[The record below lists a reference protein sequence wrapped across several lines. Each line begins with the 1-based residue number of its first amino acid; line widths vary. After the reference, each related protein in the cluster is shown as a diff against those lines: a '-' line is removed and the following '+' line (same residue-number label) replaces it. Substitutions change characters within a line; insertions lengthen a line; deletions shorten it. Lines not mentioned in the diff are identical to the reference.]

1 MKLPKKPPEYRK
13 IRKTLSNEN
22 KSLMF
27 EYMDDEKINEFI
39 TDMNSRYL
47 HWDEFTY
54 RTPPNN
60 ANKELIWMLMKF
72 NRNSTSLRLKI
83 SDEKGFLFLF
93 NILDDM
99 QQKLHK
105 FDMDLGG
112 TIGSSKIIH
121 SEEKNRYL
129 ISSLM
134 EESIASSQLE
144 GASTTRKIAK
154 DMLKS
159 TRKPRDKSEKMILN
173 NYLTAKMIKDSKVR
187 KLTPEFIL
195 TIHANITKDT
205 LEDKNFEGSFR
216 NNDDVKVVDTT
227 TGEIAYSPP
236 EYKLIRK
243 LIEEVCDFINN
254 PDSYFIHPIIKASI
268 LHFLIGYV
276 HPFEDGNGRTAR
288 SLFYWYLSKEGY
300 WIIEFMS
307 ISRVILKSPIK
318 YARAYL
324 YTETDENDLTYFL
337 NYQLRTMGI
346 ALNELRTYV
355 SRKIKE
361 EKELFK
367 IIENIEGINI
377 RQASIL
383 YEFHKDQRKKL
394 TIKEV
399 QEVFDVV
406 YETARKNLLEL
417 EEKGFLKRKIMG
429 KKQII
434 FLRSKKFKELITKK
448 IPEIN

>member
-1 MKLPKKPPEYRK
+1 MKLPKKPPEYKK
-13 IRKTLSNEN
+13 IRKTLSKKN
-22 KSLMF
+22 KSLLF
-27 EYMDDEKINEFI
+27 EYMDDKEINEFI
-39 TDMNSRYL
+39 TDMNNRYL
-47 HWDEFTY
+47 HWDEFIY

-60 ANKELIWMLMKF
+60 ADKALMWMLMKF
-72 NRNSTSLRLKI
+72 YRNSTSLKFNL
-83 SDEKGFLFLF
+83 SDEKDFSFLF

-99 QQKLHK
+99 QRKLHK
-105 FDMDLGG
+105 FDMNLGG
-112 TIGSSKIIH
+112 TMGSSKIIL

-129 ISSLM
+129 ISSIM

-154 DMLKS
+154 EMLKS

-173 NYLTAKMIKDSKVR
+173 NYLTAKMIKDSKVK
-187 KLTPEFIL
+187 KLTTEFIL
-195 TIHANITKDT
+195 KIHANITKDT
-205 LEDKNFEGSFR
+205 LENKNFEGTFR
-216 NNDDVKVVDTT
+216 DNDNIKVVDTI
-227 TGEIAYSPP
+227 TGEISYNPP
-236 EYKLIRK
+236 SYKLIRK
-243 LIEEVCDFINN
+243 LITEVCNFINN

-268 LHFLIGYV
+268 LHFLIGYI

-288 SLFYWYLSKEGY
+288 SLFYWYLIQEGY

-307 ISRVILKSPIK
+307 ISRVIIKSPVK

-337 NYQLRTMGI
+337 NYQLRTMEI
-346 ALNELRTYV
+346 ALSELEKYV

-367 IIENIEGINI
+367 IIENIEGINM

-383 YEFHKDQRKKL
+383 YEFHKNQRKKL
-394 TIKEV
+394 TIREV

-406 YETARKNLLEL
+406 YETARQNLLEL
-417 EEKGFLKRKIMG
+417 EEIGFLKRKIMG

-434 FLRSKKFKELITKK
+434 FLRSKKFNELITKK
-448 IPEIN
+448 IPKIS